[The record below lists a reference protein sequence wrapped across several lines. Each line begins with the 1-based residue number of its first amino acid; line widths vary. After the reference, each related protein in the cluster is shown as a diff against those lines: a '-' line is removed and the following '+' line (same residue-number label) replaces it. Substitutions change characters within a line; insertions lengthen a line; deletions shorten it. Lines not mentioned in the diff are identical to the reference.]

1 MSGQPETNLGE
12 ARRWLAQA
20 SEDWSTAERLSKD
33 PESPARIACFLAHL
47 SAEKSMKAWLIA
59 SGIPFR
65 KVHDLAE
72 LLALLP
78 ADAARRL
85 DTADLQTLNPWSIL
99 GRYPDD
105 VSEATEEESFACVAA
120 AQRVLEAVVIDADYP

>member
-1 MSGQPETNLGE
+1 
-12 ARRWLAQA
+12 
-20 SEDWSTAERLSKD
+20 
-33 PESPARIACFLAHL
+33 
-47 SAEKSMKAWLIA
+47 MKAWLIA

-78 ADAARRL
+78 ADAAGRL

-105 VSEATEEESFACVAA
+105 VSDATDEQALASVAA

>member
-1 MSGQPETNLGE
+1 
-12 ARRWLAQA
+12 
-20 SEDWSTAERLSKD
+20 
-33 PESPARIACFLAHL
+33 
-47 SAEKSMKAWLIA
+47 MKAWLIA

-78 ADAARRL
+78 ADAARQL
-85 DTADLQTLNPWSIL
+85 DTADLQTLNPRSVL

-105 VSEATEEESFACVAA
+105 VSEATDEEAFACVAA
-120 AQRVLEAVVIDADYP
+120 AQRVLDAVAIDHDYP

>member
-1 MSGQPETNLGE
+1 MLPGSPIRGEVDEGVADRLGH
-12 ARRWLAQA
+12 
-20 SEDWSTAERLSKD
+20 
-33 PESPARIACFLAHL
+33 PVP
-47 SAEKSMKAWLIA
+47 
-59 SGIPFR
+59 

-105 VSEATEEESFACVAA
+105 VSEATDEEALAWVAA

>member
-1 MSGQPETNLGE
+1 MSGQPEPNLDE

-20 SEDWSTAERLSKD
+20 SEDLSTAERLSND
-33 PESPARIACFLAHL
+33 PESPARIVCFLAHL

-85 DTADLQTLNPWSIL
+85 DTADLQTLNPWSVL

-105 VSEATEEESFACVAA
+105 VSEATDEEALACVAA
-120 AQRVLEAVVIDADYP
+120 AQRVLAAVAIDPDYP

>member
-1 MSGQPETNLGE
+1 MSGQPESNLDE

-20 SEDWSTAERLSKD
+20 SEDVSTAERLSKD
-33 PESPARIACFLAHL
+33 PESPARIVCFLAHL
-47 SAEKSMKAWLIA
+47 SAEKAMKAWLIA

-78 ADAARRL
+78 ADAAGRL

-105 VSEATEEESFACVAA
+105 VSDATDEQALASVAA

>member
-1 MSGQPETNLGE
+1 MSGQPELNLDE

-20 SEDWSTAERLSKD
+20 SEDLSTAERLSND

-59 SGIPFR
+59 SGVPFR

-85 DTADLQTLNPWSIL
+85 EIGDLQTLNPWSIL

-105 VSEATEEESFACVAA
+105 VIEATAKEASACVAA
-120 AQRVLEAVVIDADYP
+120 AQRVLDAVAISPDYP

>member
-1 MSGQPETNLGE
+1 
-12 ARRWLAQA
+12 
-20 SEDWSTAERLSKD
+20 
-33 PESPARIACFLAHL
+33 
-47 SAEKSMKAWLIA
+47 MKAWLIA

-85 DTADLQTLNPWSIL
+85 DTADLQTLNPWSVL

-105 VSEATEEESFACVAA
+105 VSEATDEEALACVAA
-120 AQRVLEAVVIDADYP
+120 AQRILDAVAIDPDYP

>member
-1 MSGQPETNLGE
+1 MSGQPEPNLDE

-20 SEDWSTAERLSKD
+20 SEDLSTAERLSND

-78 ADAARRL
+78 ADATHRL
-85 DTADLQTLNPWSIL
+85 DTADLQTLNPWSVL

-105 VSEATEEESFACVAA
+105 VSEATDEEALACVAA
-120 AQRVLEAVVIDADYP
+120 AQRVLDAVAIDPDYP

>member
-20 SEDWSTAERLSKD
+20 SEDWSTAERLSRD

-105 VSEATEEESFACVAA
+105 VSEATEE
-120 AQRVLEAVVIDADYP
+120 

>member
-1 MSGQPETNLGE
+1 MNGQPENNLDE

-20 SEDWSTAERLSKD
+20 SEDLSTAELLSKD
-33 PESPARIACFLAHL
+33 PESPARIVCFLAHL
-47 SAEKSMKAWLIA
+47 SAEKAMKAWLIA

-78 ADAARRL
+78 ADAAGRL
-85 DTADLQTLNPWSIL
+85 DTADLQNLNPWSIL

-105 VSEATEEESFACVAA
+105 VSDATDEQALACVAA
-120 AQRVLEAVVIDADYP
+120 AQRVLEAVVINADHP

>member
-1 MSGQPETNLGE
+1 MSGQPETSFDE

-20 SEDWSTAERLSKD
+20 SEDLSTAERLSND
-33 PESPARIACFLAHL
+33 PDSPARIACFLAHL

-59 SGIPFR
+59 LEIPFR
-65 KVHDLAE
+65 RVHDLAE

-78 ADAARRL
+78 ADAASRL
-85 DTADLQTLNPWSIL
+85 DVADLQTLNPWSIL

-105 VSEATEEESFACVAA
+105 VSEATANEASACVAA
-120 AQRVLEAVVIDADYP
+120 AQRVLDAVAISPDYP

>member
-1 MSGQPETNLGE
+1 MSEPPDTNLEE

-20 SEDWSTAERLSKD
+20 SEDLSTAERLNSD
-33 PESPARIACFLAHL
+33 QESPARIVCFLAHL
-47 SAEKSMKAWLIA
+47 AAEKSMKAWLI
-59 SGIPFR
+59 SLGIPFR

-78 ADAARRL
+78 ADAARQL
-85 DTADLQTLNPWSIL
+85 AVSDLQTLNPWSIL

-105 VSEATEEESFACVAA
+105 VSEATRQEALACVAA
-120 AQRVLEAVVIDADYP
+120 AQRILEVSASSAS

>member
-105 VSEATEEESFACVAA
+105 VSEATEEEALACVAA
-120 AQRVLEAVVIDADYP
+120 AHRVLEAVVIDADYP

>member
-1 MSGQPETNLGE
+1 MSGQPEANLDE

-20 SEDWSTAERLSKD
+20 SEDLSTAERLSND
-33 PESPARIACFLAHL
+33 SESPARIACFLAHL
-47 SAEKSMKAWLIA
+47 SAEKSLKAWLIA

-105 VSEATEEESFACVAA
+105 VSEAAEEEALACVAA
-120 AQRVLEAVVIDADYP
+120 AQRVLEAVAIDPDYP